1 MGLLKR
7 LFGREPLVKAIEQN
21 GTTTD
26 NQLRVLELEKIAIQ
40 TAIGYIASA
49 ISQCEFRT
57 FVNGEENRGQEYYR
71 WNYAPN
77 KNQNSTQFIW
87 ETVESLIYDGEA
99 LIVEERGDLFLADSF
114 TTNENGTKER
124 TFENITVDGDTL
136 RNRRAR
142 DVIWIVFD
150 NNDIRPLLS
159 EVCHEYETLIEEA
172 VKGYRQQHAEKGIL
186 NIDNRLRGNP
196 EDEKIRT
203 DLLENRFKKYFS
215 VDNAVL
221 PLHSG
226 YTYTSQSKS
235 TTTKGTEVSDV
246 KTLTDEIYNRVGQ
259 IFRVPPTLLRGEIGD
274 VDASQKNFLRYAVK
288 PVAKLLETEITRKL
302 YGYDAYT
309 KGSYLT
315 IDTSRLEVTG
325 AFDMAEKVDKLIACG
340 LYSIDEARRKTGEP
354 ELGLPETQKHFITK
368 NYEEIQQEGGTA
380 NEE

>member
-7 LFGREPLVKAIEQN
+7 LFGLEPIVQAVEQG
-21 GTTTD
+21 GTTED
-26 NQLRVLELEKIAIQ
+26 RIHVLELEKVAIQ

-57 FVNGEENRGQEYYR
+57 FLNGTETKGQEYYR
-71 WNYAPN
+71 WNYSPN
-77 KNQNSTQFIW
+77 KNQNSSQFIW
-87 ETVESLIYDGEA
+87 ETVEDLIYNGEA
-99 LIVEERGDLFLADSF
+99 LIIEEKNQLFLADTY
-114 TTNENGTKER
+114 TTNENGVNER
-124 TFENITVDGDTL
+124 IFENISVDGESL
-136 RNRRAR
+136 KNRKGK
-142 DVIWIVFD
+142 DVIWMVFD

-159 EVCHEYETLIEEA
+159 EVCHEYEALIEEA
-172 VKGYRQQHAEKGIL
+172 VKGYKQQHAEKGIL
-186 NIDNRLRGNP
+186 NIDSRLRGKS
-196 EDEKIRT
+196 EDEVTRN

-215 VDNAVL
+215 ADSAVL

-226 YTYTSQSKS
+226 YAYTSQSKN
-235 TTTKGTEVSDV
+235 TNKGSEVSDV

-288 PVAKLLETEITRKL
+288 PIAKLLETEITRKL

-340 LYSIDEARRKTGEP
+340 MYSIDEARRKVGEA

-368 NYEEIQQEGGTA
+368 NYSEIQQEGG
-380 NEE
+380 EENAE

>member
-7 LFGREPLVKAIEQN
+7 LFGLEPIVKAIEVN
-21 GTTTD
+21 GTEISE
-26 NQLRVLELEKIAIQ
+26 QLHVLELEKIAIQ

-57 FVNGEENRGQEYYR
+57 FVDGAEIRGQEYYR
-71 WNYAPN
+71 WNYSPN
-77 KNQNSTQFIW
+77 KNQNSSQFIW
-87 ETVESLIYDGEA
+87 ETVESLIYNGEA
-99 LIVEERGDLFLADSF
+99 LIIEERDQLFLADTF
-114 TTNENGTKER
+114 TTNENGIKER
-124 TFENITVDGDTL
+124 VFENITVDGETL
-136 RNRRAR
+136 RNRKGK
-142 DVIWIVFD
+142 DVIWMVFD

-159 EVCHEYETLIEEA
+159 EVCHEYESLIEEA
-172 VKGYRQQHAEKGIL
+172 VKGYKQQHAEKGIL
-186 NIDNRLRGNP
+186 NIDARLRGNS
-196 EDEKIRT
+196 EDESIRN
-203 DLLENRFKKYFS
+203 DLLNNRFKKYFS
-215 VDNAVL
+215 AESAVL

-226 YTYTSQSKS
+226 YTYTSQQKNTVRTS
-235 TTTKGTEVSDV
+235 EVTDV
-246 KTLTDEIYNRVGQ
+246 KMLTEEIYNRVGQ

-325 AFDMAEKVDKLIACG
+325 TFDMAEKVDKLIACG
-340 LYSIDEARRKTGEP
+340 MYSIDEARRKTGEP

-368 NYEEIQQEGGTA
+368 NYAEITQEGGEG